1 MQGIQE
7 MWLQSLGWEDPW
19 RRKWQPTP
27 VFLLENCMD
36 REAWRATVLA
46 GTKTRTILSDWV
58 HTHTHTHTPL
68 NKKNRRKVAVCLSMA
83 TRTVMTCFLF
93 IFLCS
98 SVASPFSVFNLLL
111 NQLYSG
117 HNMCLFTVEKKRK
130 SFTSLVIY
138 ILSQTHQANSMSSLK
153 QSSYDTPKLFQKY
166 STQR

>member
-1 MQGIQE
+1 
-7 MWLQSLGWEDPW
+7 
-19 RRKWQPTP
+19 
-27 VFLLENCMD
+27 
-36 REAWRATVLA
+36 
-46 GTKTRTILSDWV
+46 
-58 HTHTHTHTPL
+58 
-68 NKKNRRKVAVCLSMA
+68 
-83 TRTVMTCFLF
+83 MTCFLF

-117 HNMCLFTVEKKRK
+117 HNMCLFTVEKKCK